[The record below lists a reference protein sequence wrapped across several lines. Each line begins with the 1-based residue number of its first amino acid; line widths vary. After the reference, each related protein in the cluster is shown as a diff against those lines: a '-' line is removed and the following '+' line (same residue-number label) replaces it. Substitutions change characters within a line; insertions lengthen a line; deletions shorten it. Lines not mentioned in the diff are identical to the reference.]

1 MRIFK
6 PIYKKNCNWCKFLRF
21 GLVGDIAD
29 CTKTGEKIIFKEEIL
44 ENKTCKN
51 FKCCTS
57 SRTVIDII
65 KDFIKRGKN
74 K

>member
-6 PIYKKNCNWCKFLRF
+6 PIYKNNCDWCKFLRF
-21 GLVGDIAD
+21 GLVEDIAD

-44 ENKTCKN
+44 ENKTCEN
-51 FKCCTS
+51 FKCCTVN
-57 SRTVIDII
+57 RTFIDIL
-65 KDFIKRGKN
+65 KDLFRRN